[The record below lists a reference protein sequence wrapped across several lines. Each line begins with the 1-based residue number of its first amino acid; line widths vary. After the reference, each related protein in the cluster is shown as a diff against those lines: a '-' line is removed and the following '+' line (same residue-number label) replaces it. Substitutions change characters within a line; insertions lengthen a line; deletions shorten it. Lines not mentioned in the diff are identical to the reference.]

1 MLFVISLVKIHS
13 TKNVYEI
20 RRKFGYMYAY
30 LHTKVSKDLGQ
41 IAGRNGKRKRKKEK
55 KEQGKLINRVS
66 KSERVIAGLL
76 GIED

>member
-13 TKNVYEI
+13 TKNVYGI

-41 IAGRNGKRKRKKEK
+41 MAEMGKGKGKKRKR
-55 KEQGKLINRVS
+55 NRVN
-66 KSERVIAGLL
+66 
-76 GIED
+76 